1 MFLEIEEIE
10 LDGFRGMQL
19 NNIRTF
25 KMRLDS
31 PITVLLGRN
40 GCGKSTLIRVMPP
53 LCPNK
58 KLFKVGGGRRLVV
71 NSDRGRFELVNKRTA
86 SGWKNDVKNLDTGED
101 IIVGANPTVFDDII
115 AEYFAYTKELNQL
128 LMGHVRLTKMN
139 TAERKKWFSI
149 LSESDLTYALKFYG
163 QARKRQ
169 RSLSGATDV
178 IKEEIGDLKLK
189 VLNSEEEFAAV
200 NGRRDALARELQV
213 IDNELLG
220 VENNSEVNE
229 DSLDRMVN
237 EIEFLNRRI
246 MELNPYI
253 PNDLYMLDD
262 SEIDSRIIAVK
273 TKHDIYSTQL
283 EENVKKLEELS
294 KLDTIDV
301 ARIEE
306 RLQEATSE
314 CAKHREQVSLL
325 NVLLDRPELENDLLG
340 ALQWHGTYAAKLAD
354 LFSNFSIAGFPY
366 ESEMS
371 LNDLSMSWV
380 KYNTEYT
387 ELVAKHN
394 GLSNYIAMVTDR
406 LEHID
411 SCQVVEC
418 DSCGN
423 KFKPGIGKDDETALQ
438 EQLTKAK
445 EVQKAQAEHMT
456 KLSAIVNKY
465 SDLLKTSEAIGDIT
479 RYFQNSEVLNALHDL
494 LNAAKIYDGMGHMA
508 QPWIDGW
515 HEEVLALIRYNRAV
529 QQVDKIKN
537 DRAVILAAKGQD
549 TTELAAKQAQLDEDI
564 HQLSQE
570 LKHLRNTKERLIEVA
585 RVQSTLEL
593 LGDDLIVKHGH
604 YTKALYTSTENIR
617 FELLMSQRAE
627 VSSVLNEVQTRM
639 EEMVAQRKRLTDLEE
654 QLERTITKHIH
665 AGMIVKAMSPD
676 EGALAK
682 YLYKCINT
690 ITELMTAYI
699 NSMWGYQLKILPC
712 EIKNGELDY
721 QFAMWAGSED
731 NRIDDV
737 SEGSLAQMEVIDY
750 VFMLTV
756 YKALKLERYPLW
768 LDELGSAFDEGH
780 SDEMINFIKGLLSKG
795 QHSQVVMISHDAST
809 HFQLTNADMVVL
821 DPKGIT
827 LPSSYNTHVKIT

>member
-1 MFLEIEEIE
+1 MFLEIEELE

-19 NNIRTF
+19 NNVRTF

-86 SGWKNDVKNLDTGED
+86 SGWKNDIKNLDTQED
-101 IIVGANPTVFDDII
+101 IIVGANPTVFDDIV

-169 RSLSGATDV
+169 RSLSGGIDV

-200 NGRRDALARELQV
+200 NDRRDALAKELQL

-220 VENNSEVNE
+220 VENNSEVDE
-229 DSLDRMVN
+229 RSLERMVN
-237 EIEFLNRRI
+237 EIEAINRRV

-253 PNDLYMLDD
+253 PSDLYHLNDA
-262 SEIDSRIIAVK
+262 EIDGHIVAVT
-273 TKHDIYSTQL
+273 TKLDIYTTQL

-314 CAKHREQVSLL
+314 CASHREAVALL
-325 NVLLDRPELENDLLG
+325 NILLDRPELEEDLIG
-340 ALQWHGTYAAKLAD
+340 ALQWYSMYAAKLAD
-354 LFSNFSIAGFPY
+354 LLNNFSIAGFPY

-371 LNDLSMSWV
+371 LSDLSNSWV

-394 GLSNYIAMVTDR
+394 SLSNYIVMVTDR
-406 LEHID
+406 LDHID

-423 KFKPGIGKDDETALQ
+423 KFKPGIGKDDEATLR
-438 EQLTKAK
+438 EQLAKAK
-445 EVQKAQAEHMT
+445 EVQKVQAEHMS
-456 KLSAIVNKY
+456 KLSAIVAKY
-465 SDLLKTSEAIGDIT
+465 SELLKISESIADVT
-479 RYFQNSEVLNALHDL
+479 RHFDNNEALIVLHDL
-494 LNAAKIYDGMGHMA
+494 LQAAKIFDGMGHMA

-515 HEEVLALIRYNRAV
+515 HEEVLALLRHIRAV
-529 QQVDKIKN
+529 QHVEKIKN

-549 TTELAAKQAQLDEDI
+549 TTELALKQAQLDEDI
-564 HQLSQE
+564 HKLTRE
-570 LKHLRNTKERLIEVA
+570 LKHLKNTKERMIEVA

-593 LGDDLIVKHGH
+593 LGDELIVKHGH

-627 VSSVLNEVQTRM
+627 VSNVLNEVQVRM
-639 EEMVAQRKRLTDLEE
+639 EEMVAQRKRLVDLEG
-654 QLERTITKHIH
+654 QLERTIVKHVH
-665 AGMIVKAMSPD
+665 AGMVVKAMSPD

-731 NRIDDV
+731 NRVDDV

-780 SDEMINFIKGLLSKG
+780 GDEMINFIKGLLNKG
-795 QHSQVVMISHDAST
+795 QHSQVIMISHDAST

-827 LPSSYNTHVKIT
+827 LPSTYNTHVKIT